1 MRLFRSNL
9 VMIAAKPQP
18 SAMAGRTME
27 SAEPVPSAGSSR
39 SFTANSRIR
48 RIASQKYGI
57 ATPSTDTPVASL
69 SATPPGRTPAMIPS
83 GMPTPSATTSA
94 AIVRLMV

>member
-1 MRLFRSNL
+1 MRLFRSSL

-18 SAMAGRTME
+18 RAIAGRMME

-39 SFTANSRIR
+39 SFTANSRIS

-57 ATPSTDTPVASL
+57 ATPSTETPVATL
-69 SATPPGRTPAMIPS
+69 SMMPPGRTPATMPS
-83 GMPTPSATTSA
+83 GTPTPIATTSA
-94 AIVRLMV
+94 AIVRLIV